1 MSAVLVAPAIL
12 ESVATEVAQIGSAVS
27 ATNLVAALPTT
38 GVLAA
43 AADEVSA
50 AIATLFGSHA
60 QEYQLAAAQAAAYHE
75 QFVGALSAAAASY
88 AGTEATIAAGFQSW
102 VYGPVH
108 TAGQAWITSPLGQVL
123 DPIINTPTNVLF
135 GRALIGNGAA
145 GTAATPTGGAGGLLF
160 GDGGAGYSP
169 TGGTAA
175 GGNGGNAGLIGNGG
189 PGGAGFGGGTGG
201 MGGAGGWLMG
211 NGGPGGPGGLGGAG
225 GQALLF
231 GDGGLGAGAAP
242 TGRGGWLLGT
252 GGTGTGTG
260 GTGQSIIIDFVRH
273 GQTAANAA
281 GWIDTAIPGLPL
293 DQLGIAQAQA
303 IANAFGP
310 SSDYAGVFA
319 SELIRTQQTAAA
331 LTNSFGVLP
340 GLNEIS
346 AGYFD
351 GLPQIS
357 PAGLLY
363 LVGPVAWTLGFPLFP
378 MLAPGS
384 TDINGIVFNRGFTS
398 AMETIYGNALAHPV
412 PSNTSVAYSS
422 AFTIEAGTMMN
433 VNNPDF
439 WLMLTHPVL
448 PNVGTVVVQGDPA
461 GGWNLVSWDGIPVGP
476 ASLPTKLFVDVRNLI
491 TAPQYAAY
499 DIGASLFSGD
509 PTTILSTVRDG
520 VDQVGAAIVHFPA
533 AVAHDLVGV

>member
-12 ESVATEVAQIGSAVS
+12 ETVATEVAQIGSVIS

-38 GVLAA
+38 GVVAA

-50 AIATLFGSHA
+50 AIATLFGAHA
-60 QEYQLAAAQAAAYHE
+60 QEYQVVAAQAAAYHE

-88 AGTEATIAAGFQSW
+88 AGAEAAIAAGFQTW
-102 VYGPVH
+102 VYDPVH
-108 TAGQAWITSPLGQVL
+108 TAGQAWIHSPLGLAL
-123 DPIINTPTNVLF
+123 DPVLNAPTNVLL
-135 GRALIGNGAA
+135 GRPLIGNGAA
-145 GTAATPTGGAGGLLF
+145 GTAAAPTGGAGGLLF

-169 TGGTAA
+169 TGGITA

-201 MGGAGGWLMG
+201 LGGAGGWLMG
-211 NGGPGGPGGLGGAG
+211 NGGPGGTGGFGGAG

-231 GDGGLGAGAAP
+231 GDGGLGAGTAP
-242 TGRGGWLLGT
+242 TGRGGWFVGT
-252 GGTGTGTG
+252 GGAGAGAG
-260 GTGQSIIIDFVRH
+260 GTGQSIVIDFVRH

-293 DQLGIAQAQA
+293 NQLGLAQSQA
-303 IANAFGP
+303 IAAAFGS

-363 LVGPVAWTLGFPLFP
+363 LAGPVAWTLGFPLFP

-398 AMETIYGNALAHPV
+398 ALQTIYGNALAHPV
-412 PSNTSVAYSS
+412 ASNTSVAYSS

-448 PNVGTVVVQGDPA
+448 PNVGTVVVQGDPN
-461 GGWNLVSWDGIPVGP
+461 GGWNLVSWDGVPVGP
-476 ASLPTKLFVDVRNLI
+476 PSLPTKLFVDVRNLI
-491 TAPQYAAY
+491 TAPQYAVY
-499 DIGASLFSGD
+499 DIGTSLLTAD
-509 PTTILSTVRDG
+509 PTTILSAVRDG
-520 VDQVGAAIVHFPA
+520 VDQIGGAVTHFPG
-533 AVAHDLVGV
+533 AVARDLVGV